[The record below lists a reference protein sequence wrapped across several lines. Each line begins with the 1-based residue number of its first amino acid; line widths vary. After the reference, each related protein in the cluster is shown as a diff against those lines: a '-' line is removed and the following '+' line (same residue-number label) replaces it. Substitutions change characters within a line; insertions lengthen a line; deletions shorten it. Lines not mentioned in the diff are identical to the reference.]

1 MRSESSEGIFT
12 IFLEGDIDAQNAAAV
27 QQEMEEILKSK
38 GEGALVLD
46 ARDLKYISSAG
57 LRMLLGVQQKLG
69 NKKLVIRNVSKAVYD
84 IFEMTKFTMLMQVER
99 ALREID
105 VIGATVV
112 GKGRSSTVYRI
123 GDETIVKL
131 YAAGVPLEKIRQE
144 MDLAK
149 KAFVAGVPTAISYDM
164 VTSKTM
170 RKMPNCGMIFCPLP
184 RRPSARQLAGELVTM
199 LRSRLTILIMKNLP
213 MLSTM
218 CSGWCPSLPR
228 QLPCASLS
236 GRRPIWRKPRANSA
250 GCTVFRF

>member
-57 LRMLLGVQQKLG
+57 LRMLLGVQKKLG

-84 IFEMTKFTMLMQVER
+84 IFEMTKFTMLKQVER

-112 GKGRSSTVYRI
+112 GKGRSSTV
-123 GDETIVKL
+123 
-131 YAAGVPLEKIRQE
+131 
-144 MDLAK
+144 
-149 KAFVAGVPTAISYDM
+149 
-164 VTSKTM
+164 
-170 RKMPNCGMIFCPLP
+170 
-184 RRPSARQLAGELVTM
+184 
-199 LRSRLTILIMKNLP
+199 
-213 MLSTM
+213 
-218 CSGWCPSLPR
+218 
-228 QLPCASLS
+228 
-236 GRRPIWRKPRANSA
+236 
-250 GCTVFRF
+250 